1 MTEDFQDE
9 DCRNVE
15 GTTSDLRY
23 FEIESLSR
31 GIECKVTNLV
41 AETVYEVEVGEGDG
55 WVKKATIRNIG
66 EDMNMFHFE
75 RIPGYFLIGRDSIFS
90 GQ

>member
-1 MTEDFQDE
+1 M
-9 DCRNVE
+9 
-15 GTTSDLRY
+15 
-23 FEIESLSR
+23 
-31 GIECKVTNLV
+31 TNLV

-75 RIPGYFLIGRDSIFS
+75 RIPRNFLIGRGSIFS
-90 GQ
+90 SQ